1 MVGEEQGENCLVLNV
16 LTPGTDDKK
25 RPVLIY
31 IHGGGFTTNSGSI
44 LTGGDKLVREQNI
57 VAVSV
62 NHRLNA
68 FGFLYLGDLDP
79 KYKDSGMTGM
89 LDLVLALHWVQD
101 NIAFFGGDPSRVTL
115 MGESGGGMKIST
127 LLAMKEAKGLFA
139 QAIIESGSNVVGTY
153 IRGQA
158 TQDSLAFL
166 KRAGVDSEHLEQI
179 QELPTETLR
188 KVIGF
193 GLDGYAPVADG
204 IHLQPNPTGKFCVY
218 PSAKGV
224 PIMVGASTEELAAFV
239 PPDKFSIGWE
249 QLKEELTA
257 PVMGGKAMTPE
268 QAEAAIALFQKE
280 EPDIT
285 SDHLYMQAVSMMS
298 FLGNGA
304 HRQADIMARES
315 EAPVYHYL
323 ITKGSPYRDP
333 AITEKRYAWHTADLP
348 LQLRIVANSEQEEES
363 KRYARLWGNFIR
375 TGAPSDGEIR
385 WPQYTPEE
393 KETMVFGESAGVQK
407 KPLEKIYAFFDSLE

>member
-158 TQDSLAFL
+158 TQDALAFL
-166 KRAGVDSEHLEQI
+166 KRAGVDSEHL
-179 QELPTETLR
+179 
-188 KVIGF
+188 
-193 GLDGYAPVADG
+193 
-204 IHLQPNPTGKFCVY
+204 
-218 PSAKGV
+218 
-224 PIMVGASTEELAAFV
+224 
-239 PPDKFSIGWE
+239 
-249 QLKEELTA
+249 
-257 PVMGGKAMTPE
+257 
-268 QAEAAIALFQKE
+268 
-280 EPDIT
+280 
-285 SDHLYMQAVSMMS
+285 
-298 FLGNGA
+298 
-304 HRQADIMARES
+304 
-315 EAPVYHYL
+315 
-323 ITKGSPYRDP
+323 
-333 AITEKRYAWHTADLP
+333 
-348 LQLRIVANSEQEEES
+348 
-363 KRYARLWGNFIR
+363 
-375 TGAPSDGEIR
+375 
-385 WPQYTPEE
+385 
-393 KETMVFGESAGVQK
+393 
-407 KPLEKIYAFFDSLE
+407 